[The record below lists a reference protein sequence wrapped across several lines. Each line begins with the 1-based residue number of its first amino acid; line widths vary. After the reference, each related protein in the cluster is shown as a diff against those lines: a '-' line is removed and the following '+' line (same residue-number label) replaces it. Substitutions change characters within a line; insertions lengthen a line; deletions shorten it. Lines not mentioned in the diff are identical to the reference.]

1 MAITLGNS
9 KTNNATG
16 GNSFAVDKPD
26 GNEGE
31 VMVADILISSAT
43 YDLTPPS
50 GWTKFPSTPVST
62 STGTNSTNLR
72 LFRYYKAV
80 GASEPSS
87 YTWQTVGGA
96 SVAWGGRIQNYI
108 GVYTDAP
115 LNVENSQS
123 NADSANLTAPSIV
136 TTVVNCL
143 LIPCFAGGSKNAI
156 NVPSGFSERAD
167 FVWGNNSGRYE
178 GCDKAQA
185 APGASGTIV
194 AAWSA
199 GTWTSV
205 GSNAALVPGPIT
217 VTFQMSGG
225 GVGGGEQ
232 SWAQGRGFQMSGG
245 GIGGGTG
252 RFYARSFQRQAKW
265 FSNRLD
271 GTLTIGT
278 TRSLLRYPT
287 DKLVNAFRDA
297 VTTDGWDGIGIPTL
311 LEISVSALHD
321 VVTPAVLYELI
332 ALQESHSLDGEGKIQ
347 VQLLTEHGATPLH
360 TYLVDLE
367 KDRSRLRAP
376 RVGRLKSMVI
386 RLELPSDQLL
396 NVEDLMYKEIVLPHA
411 KRPRIGMKFA

>member
-1 MAITLGNS
+1 MAIALGNS
-9 KTNNATG
+9 TTKIQSG
-16 GNSFAVDKPD
+16 GSSFEMDTPSGVSSGDI
-26 GNEGE
+26 
-31 VMVADILISSAT
+31 MVADIIISSDSIVVT
-43 YDLTPPS
+43 TPS
-50 GWTKFPSTPVST
+50 GWTKFPSTPVKTATGYHST
-62 STGTNSTNLR
+62 ALSLY
-72 LFRYYKAV
+72 RYWRAV
-80 GASEPSS
+80 GESEPSTH
-87 YTWQTVGGA
+87 TWSIASGG
-96 SVAWGGRIQNYI
+96 VHWGGRIQNYT

-123 NADSANLTAPSIV
+123 NADSGNLTAPSV
-136 TTVVNCL
+136 TTTVVNCL
-143 LIPCFAGGSKNAI
+143 LVPCFAGGSANAI

-167 FVWGNNSGRYE
+167 FVWGTSSGRYE
-178 GCDKAQA
+178 GCDKSQA
-185 APGASGTIV
+185 AAGATGTVV

-217 VTFQMSGG
+217 ATFQMSGG
-225 GVGGGEQ
+225 GIGGGEQ
-232 SWAQGRGFQMSGG
+232 AWAQGRGFQMSGG
-245 GIGGGTG
+245 GIGGGTS

-271 GTLTIGT
+271 GSLTIGT
-278 TRSLLRYPT
+278 ARSLLRYPS

-297 VTTDGWDGIGIPTL
+297 VTTDGWDGAGVPVL
-311 LEISVSALHD
+311 LEINISALHD

-332 ALQESHSLDGEGKIQ
+332 ALQESHSQDGEGKVE

-360 TYLVDLE
+360 TYLVNLD

-386 RLELPSDQLL
+386 RLEIPADQLL
-396 NVEDLMYKEIVLPHA
+396 NVEDLVMKEILLPHV